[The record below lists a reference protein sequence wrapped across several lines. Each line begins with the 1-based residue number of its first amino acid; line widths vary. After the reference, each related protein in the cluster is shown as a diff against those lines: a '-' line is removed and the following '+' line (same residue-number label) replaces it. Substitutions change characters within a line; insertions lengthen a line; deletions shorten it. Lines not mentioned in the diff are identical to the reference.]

1 MNKQQFLSSLEDVWC
16 RLAVTK
22 HGVGVVAIRDIP
34 EGVNPFKNCD
44 PHGGVLEIAESE
56 LDANPAPA
64 EAKQLVRDFC
74 ALQDG
79 VYFVP
84 DYGIDAIDKS
94 YFLNHSEKPNMT
106 THDRGEN
113 FVTARKI
120 KKGEELVADYGEY
133 HEYVKTFTKKQK
145 HRDL

>member
-1 MNKQQFLSSLEDVWC
+1 MNKKQFLQSLSEVWC
-16 RLAVTK
+16 RLTVTK

-34 EGVNPFKNCD
+34 KGVNPFKNCD
-44 PHGGVLEIAESE
+44 PHGDVLEIAEKE
-56 LDANPAPA
+56 LDASSAPA

-94 YFLNHSEKPNMT
+94 YFLNHSDKPNMVAR
-106 THDRGEN
+106 DKGEV

-133 HEYVKTFTKKQK
+133 HEYVRTF
-145 HRDL
+145 RPGRI